1 MKLLLLLRFHLL
13 LSFPILHFIWPIFA
27 SSSFGQI
34 NASSDESLAMKWHR
48 SHSQEAK
55 TTDETDQSGLSRHN
69 FDHQYDEHDNQPVC
83 LLERDRSAIY
93 MSMAEN
99 AKKGAILG
107 TLPIIGRS
115 GGPKPT
121 MELNIVKGR
130 EFVRLNA
137 FSKQLI
143 LRKAIDREQ
152 KGMEQLEAII
162 ECVPLT
168 PVPQNLEIFPLN
180 ISVFITVTDLN
191 DNAPQFGARRFAV
204 QIAEELPEGTPIR
217 LDFRATDADQPGP
230 NSRIRYRIVRSPP
243 PAAETAA
250 AAEEQKHHQ
259 QQQRE
264 CSQSADEELTVSG
277 QSSSDDR
284 LPFEVFY
291 TDSDD
296 DCAALLLHIQDPLRP
311 ELFVAGRI
319 DFEKMPNF
327 TVFIEAEDQ
336 GTPKL
341 RTFARLDVT
350 VIDVDDL
357 NPTFGAQM
365 YKSSEHRGFSL
376 AIEPSPIKAWDADRS
391 FDEPIIY
398 TLSGEHAVN
407 YAIDQLTGEVKL
419 LAEKL
424 VPANLI
430 VQARQANRSERNSTA
445 FLLVQPPPAGD
456 KEAKGEGKSSELIIL
471 RLPKNT
477 AIGTKL
483 MRLVDDEKCGTE
495 SAERKG
501 EALGLEIV
509 MPKGQKRN
517 KLPFFIDQRTKWL
530 RLAKRMEIGQY
541 AANISIKLTCPKLPP
556 TIRSLDIRLTIFDPI
571 RGQNFAFEKQI
582 YEFELPVVGENDREQ
597 SVEIGRIKAK
607 NAGARGNGTAREEAD
622 QLITYALLSGNDLF
636 HIHPIDGVLRL
647 LPTKSAELFRL
658 PPATELVALAENS
671 AGGRDFALCI
681 VRRPTRSDVPPLG
694 TVWPPSLTPPDT
706 ALCLGLLCFLLLLT
720 NCATLSL
727 WLGKRRMANLY
738 EKLAAYRYD
747 SMCGLAEGRRT
758 QNANGKNGSFDWRMN
773 RALEGDG
780 AVTIANWVGEN
791 SGRTTTWRTTPS
803 STTEEGGRGG
813 GRDLSTKVDG

>member
-1 MKLLLLLRFHLL
+1 MKNM
-13 LSFPILHFIWPIFA
+13 
-27 SSSFGQI
+27 G
-34 NASSDESLAMKWHR
+34 
-48 SHSQEAK
+48 
-55 TTDETDQSGLSRHN
+55 HN
-69 FDHQYDEHDNQPVC
+69 T
-83 LLERDRSAIY
+83 
-93 MSMAEN
+93 
-99 AKKGAILG
+99 KK
-107 TLPIIGRS
+107 
-115 GGPKPT
+115 
-121 MELNIVKGR
+121 
-130 EFVRLNA
+130 
-137 FSKQLI
+137 
-143 LRKAIDREQ
+143 
-152 KGMEQLEAII
+152 
-162 ECVPLT
+162 
-168 PVPQNLEIFPLN
+168 
-180 ISVFITVTDLN
+180 
-191 DNAPQFGARRFAV
+191 
-204 QIAEELPEGTPIR
+204 
-217 LDFRATDADQPGP
+217 
-230 NSRIRYRIVRSPP
+230 
-243 PAAETAA
+243 
-250 AAEEQKHHQ
+250 
-259 QQQRE
+259 
-264 CSQSADEELTVSG
+264 VSG

-296 DCAALLLHIQDPLRP
+296 DCAALLLHIPDPLRP

-319 DFEKMPNF
+319 DFEKTPNF

-398 TLSGEHAVN
+398 SLSGEHAVN
-407 YAIDQLTGEVKL
+407 YAIDQLTGEIKL

-456 KEAKGEGKSSELIIL
+456 EEAKGEGKSSELIIL

-483 MRLVDDEKCGTE
+483 MRIVDDEKCGTE
-495 SAERKG
+495 SAEREG
-501 EALGLEIV
+501 EALGLEMV
-509 MPKGQKRN
+509 VPKGRKRN

-530 RLAKRMEIGQY
+530 RLAKRMAIGQY
-541 AANISIKLTCPKLPP
+541 AANISIKLTRPKRPP
-556 TIRSLDIRLTIFDPI
+556 TIRSLGIRLTVFDPI
-571 RGQNFAFEKQI
+571 EGQNFAFEKQI
-582 YEFELPVVGENDREQ
+582 YEFELPVVGEDDREQ
-597 SVEIGRIKAK
+597 SVEIGRIEAK

-636 HIHPIDGVLRL
+636 RIHPTDGVLRL
-647 LPTKSAELFRL
+647 LPTTKNRSAERFRL
-658 PPATELVALAENS
+658 PAAIELVALAENS

-681 VRRPTRSDVPPLG
+681 VRRPTRSDVPRPPLG

-706 ALCLGLLCFLLLLT
+706 ALCLGLLCFLLLVT

-758 QNANGKNGSFDWRMN
+758 QNANGKNGSFDWMMKQSVGRG
-773 RALEGDG
+773 RDGDNCQLG
-780 AVTIANWVGEN
+780 
-791 SGRTTTWRTTPS
+791 GRKHRQNDDMEDDAEQYKA
-803 STTEEGGRGG
+803 EEGGRGG
-813 GRDLSTKVDG
+813 GRDLWKKVDGSEQLIKEGRIESGANGVQNYTIFEKFFR